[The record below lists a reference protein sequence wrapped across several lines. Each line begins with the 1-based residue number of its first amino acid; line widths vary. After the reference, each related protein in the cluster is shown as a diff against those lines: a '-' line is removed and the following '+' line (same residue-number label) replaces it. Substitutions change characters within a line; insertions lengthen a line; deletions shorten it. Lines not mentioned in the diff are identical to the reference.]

1 MTPQTARCYIAAL
14 AIVAK
19 VEGMKAENAYRQNRR
34 EVIAYAEE
42 AFMYEAAELQRLAV
56 EVINQ

>member
-14 AIVAK
+14 AINAK
-19 VEGMKAENAYRQNRR
+19 VEGMKAENAYRQNRG

-42 AFMYEAAELQRLAV
+42 AFMYEANELNRLSI
-56 EVINQ
+56 EVVNQ

>member
-14 AIVAK
+14 SIAAK
-19 VEGMKAENAYRQNRR
+19 IEGMKAENAYRQNRG

-42 AFMYEAAELQRLAV
+42 AFFYEANELARLAI